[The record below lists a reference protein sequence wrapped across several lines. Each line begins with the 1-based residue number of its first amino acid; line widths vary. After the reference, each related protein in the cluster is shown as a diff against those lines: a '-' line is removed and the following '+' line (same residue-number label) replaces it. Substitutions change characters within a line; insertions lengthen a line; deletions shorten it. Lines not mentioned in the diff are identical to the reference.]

1 MEKHTKL
8 NAAKPKRT
16 KKVSLRS
23 TKPSFFSNV
32 IKFRRIAKTGLI
44 NIFRNAW
51 LTTAA
56 TAIMVV
62 TLVVV
67 SLGIIISTSLN
78 STVDKITQE
87 VALEIFLLDGA
98 DTAKQDQLKA
108 QIATDPNVK
117 TIQFISKEEALSQ
130 FREDFAKDESILN
143 GLTLAEDTL
152 PASLKV
158 YLYDLTKV
166 DSSIGVAKSDEYKE
180 VVDDINFDEKRK
192 ASIDRIASWQDF
204 IIIASLT
211 AGSVFAF
218 ISILII
224 FNTIRMA
231 IYTRSYE
238 IEIMKLIGATPGY
251 IRGPFLFEASMYG
264 IIAGIITMIFL
275 YTVVL
280 NGLPQLGQFLEFQ
293 STTDYLR
300 QYWYVVGALVF
311 GIGILIGFVSAV
323 IAMSKY
329 LRIKKW

>member
-1 MEKHTKL
+1 MEKHAKL
-8 NAAKPKRT
+8 NPQKPPRRHKIR
-16 KKVSLRS
+16 LRS
-23 TKPSFFSNV
+23 SKSGFASHL
-32 IKFRRIAKTGLI
+32 IKFRRIAKSGLT

-67 SLGIIISTSLN
+67 SLGVILSRSLN
-78 STVDKITQE
+78 ATVDKITTEVSLEVFLVDDSDPAAQE
-87 VALEIFLLDGA
+87 N
-98 DTAKQDQLKA
+98 LKNRLS
-108 QIATDPNVK
+108 TNPNVK
-117 TIQFISKEEALSQ
+117 YVQFISKDEALEQ
-130 FREDFAKDESILN
+130 FQEDFADDPEILG
-143 GLTLAEDTL
+143 GLALAENTL
-152 PASLKV
+152 PASYRV
-158 YLYDLTKV
+158 YMYDLTKV
-166 DSSIGVAKSDEYKE
+166 DSSIEVANSSDFTG
-180 VVDDINFDEKRK
+180 VVDDINFDEQRK

-204 IIIASLT
+204 IIISSIV
-211 AGSVFAF
+211 AGSIFAF

-251 IRGPFLFEASMYG
+251 IRGPFLFEASLYG
-264 IIAGIITMIFL
+264 IIAGSITMVFL

-280 NGLPQLGQFLEFQ
+280 KGLPQLGKFLEFE
-293 STTDYLR
+293 STTNYLKE
-300 QYWYVVGALVF
+300 YWYVVAALVY

-323 IAMSKY
+323 IAMGKY